1 MRAKT
6 ITILLTMMLSMASAA
21 GAPGT
26 DPGVALVEKFVTDI
40 KTLASRFEQRLIDAN
55 GEIIEVSSG
64 SLDINRP
71 NQFRWAYDE
80 PYEQWLVA
88 DGLNIWNYDIDLAQV
103 TVKPQTEAL
112 ANTPALLLG
121 GSDTAMDEFEFDG
134 SYEAGG
140 LTWVRMRP
148 VDTESGFK
156 RVELA
161 FSEQALAR
169 MVFLD
174 NLEQTT
180 VVSLYEVTV
189 NESVDESLFEFKVPD
204 EVDVVGTPATA
215 ELANTTTD
223 TPDIP

>member
-1 MRAKT
+1 MLA
-6 ITILLTMMLSMASAA
+6 LTLSMASAA

-26 DPGVALVEKFVTDI
+26 DPGQKLVDNFVTDV
-40 KTLASRFEQRLIDAN
+40 KTLSSRFEQRLIEAN

-64 SLDINRP
+64 TLDIQRP
-71 NQFRWAYDE
+71 SRFRWAYDE

-88 DGLNIWNYDIDLAQV
+88 DGINVWNYDIDLAQV
-103 TVKPQTEAL
+103 TVKPQIEAL

-121 GSDTAMDEFEFDG
+121 GSRAALDEFEFDG

-148 VDTESGFK
+148 IDTESGFK

-161 FSEQALAR
+161 FNDGTLAR
-169 MVFLD
+169 MMFLD

-180 VVSLYEVTV
+180 LVSLYEVLV
-189 NESVDESLFEFKVPD
+189 NESIDTSQFEFVVPND
-204 EVDVVGTPATA
+204 VDVVGTPATA
-215 ELANTTTD
+215 DLSDSAADES
-223 TPDIP
+223 DIP